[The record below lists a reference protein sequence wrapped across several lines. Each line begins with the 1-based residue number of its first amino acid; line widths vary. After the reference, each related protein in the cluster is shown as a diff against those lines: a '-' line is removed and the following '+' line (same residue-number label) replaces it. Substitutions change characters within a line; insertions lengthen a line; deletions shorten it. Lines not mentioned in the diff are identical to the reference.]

1 MVVRG
6 PLTGK
11 RYSFTGAGSTKAI
24 DRRDVAA
31 LTDTGLF
38 ETE

>member
-11 RYSFTGAGSTKAI
+11 RYTFRGAGSLVAI

-31 LTDTGLF
+31 MTATKLF
-38 ETE
+38 DPA